1 MPILIMILNF
11 YTHEAIPISKTMTFF
26 GTVTAF
32 ILNLKLHHPS
42 RGTVAIDYNIA
53 KLIVPF
59 LLLGTVIGITL
70 NRITSSFIILFV
82 MTIMLFY
89 YTYKT
94 FRRYSILN
102 KSI

>member
-1 MPILIMILNF
+1 
-11 YTHEAIPISKTMTFF
+11 MTFC
-26 GTVTAF
+26 GTITAF

-59 LLLGTVIGITL
+59 LLVGTVIGITL

-82 MTIMLFY
+82 MTFILFY
-89 YTYKT
+89 NTYKT
-94 FRRYSILN
+94 FKRYLFLN
-102 KSI
+102 KSF